1 MAFIETIR
9 RLTATAPLQ
18 YRPEDTV
25 WVKIQF
31 VQSDGVTP
39 YDMSNYDLEL
49 SVYAPTISTDFPSN
63 LVTKIS
69 DGTEQYK
76 KVVAVRR
83 SRDNNGNVLV
93 VNEDGI
99 YLEDAEQSIFTIQY
113 GKEEGTVFL
122 IGEYIMTLSA
132 RLEHGQWKSLL
143 SFNVKFHN
151 EVVDNGVVTSNPNS
165 FILPIVR
172 TETQTYVLPI
182 QKLL

>member
-9 RLTATAPLQ
+9 RLTATAPLE
-18 YRPEDTV
+18 YRPEDTM
-25 WVKIQF
+25 WVQVQF
-31 VQSDGVTP
+31 VGEDLTTP

-49 SVYAPTISTDFPSN
+49 SAYAPTISTAFPSN

-69 DGTEQYK
+69 DGTEQFK

-83 SRDNNGNVLV
+83 SRDNNGNALA

-99 YLEDAEQSIFTIQY
+99 YLENAEQSIFTIQY

-122 IGEYIMTLSA
+122 VGKYTMTLSA

-143 SFNVKFHN
+143 SFNVNFHN
-151 EVVDNGVVTSNPNS
+151 DIVDNGIVTSNPNS

>member
-1 MAFIETIR
+1 MAFIEPVR
-9 RLTATAPLQ
+9 RLTATVPLE
-18 YRPEDTV
+18 YRPEDTM

-49 SVYAPTISTDFPSN
+49 SVYSPTVSTAFPSN
-63 LVTKIS
+63 LVNKIS
-69 DGTEQYK
+69 DGTEQFK

-83 SRDNNGNVLV
+83 SRDNNGNQFV

-99 YLEDAEQSIFTIQY
+99 YLENAEQSIFTIQY

-122 IGEYIMTLSA
+122 VGEYTMTLSA
-132 RLEHGQWKSLL
+132 RLEHGQWKSAL

-151 EVVDNGVVTSNPNS
+151 EVVDNGVVISNPNW
-165 FILPIVR
+165 FIVPILR
-172 TETQTYVLPI
+172 TETQTYILPI
-182 QKLL
+182 QNLL